1 MLQLANPLASLT
13 ANPDRVN
20 IIPGQSG
27 AGERI
32 RTADLPLT
40 SRCHQQGQ
48 LLVSWSRPPRS
59 SSGYRS
65 LSMVSVSF
73 WHATGT
79 VCSPP
84 GLASPSVHKYK
95 AQHDYKN
102 DAEHKHQ
109 AANAEAMT
117 RLRDQRDTGHRYT
130 VPRECYA
137 QRGCTVSRYVLN
149 TRRSIHWSPY
159 RLGPGRCGRR
169 DCTGLLALVL
179 AILLCWRDR
188 ALCGW
193 GFILSPS
200 ATLRVAG
207 QSPRGQGGAPRWT
220 NDLGPGALVC

>member
-1 MLQLANPLASLT
+1 
-13 ANPDRVN
+13 
-20 IIPGQSG
+20 
-27 AGERI
+27 
-32 RTADLPLT
+32 
-40 SRCHQQGQ
+40 
-48 LLVSWSRPPRS
+48 
-59 SSGYRS
+59 
-65 LSMVSVSF
+65 MVSVSF

-79 VCSPP
+79 VCRPP

-109 AANAEAMT
+109 APNAEAMT
-117 RLRDQRDTGHRYT
+117 RLRDHRDTGHRYT

-149 TRRSIHWSPY
+149 TRRSTHWSPY